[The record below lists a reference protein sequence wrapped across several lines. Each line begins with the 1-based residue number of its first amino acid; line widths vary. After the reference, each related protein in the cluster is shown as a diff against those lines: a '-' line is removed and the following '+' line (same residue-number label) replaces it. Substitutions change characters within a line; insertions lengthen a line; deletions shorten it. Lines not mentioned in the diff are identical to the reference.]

1 MNNLL
6 MSLRKRRARIQHQI
20 DEEQT
25 RPAPDS
31 LRLRSL
37 KKLKLH
43 LRERIEFLEHRSRE
57 GTIRMIPVVTRRAL
71 RFRTLQTMG

>member
-1 MNNLL
+1 MDPFLHT
-6 MSLRKRRARIQHQI
+6 LRKRRANLQQRI

-43 LRERIEFLEHRSRE
+43 LRERIEFLERRNRHGDVRS
-57 GTIRMIPVVTRRAL
+57 IPVVRRRSYGLAMRSL
-71 RFRTLQTMG
+71 G

>member
-1 MNNLL
+1 MDTFLHT
-6 MSLRKRRARIQHQI
+6 LRKRRADLQQRI

-43 LRERIEFLEHRSRE
+43 LRERIEFLERRSRH
-57 GTIRMIPVVTRRAL
+57 GDVRSIPVVRRRSHRL
-71 RFRTLQTMG
+71 VMQPSG